1 MVQIQDKGKKFIL
14 SFSDEETKN
23 LKLNKNRNYELTKAR
38 DGLWILIEANENS
51 IIDDAE
57 QKIIG
62 LLTKLSLSERVEGT
76 FEKNLNPEGLVK
88 FNQLLK
94 DRKIE
99 KFKLNDSYKKAVY
112 QLAGQSKKN
121 YDNKEKEIQD
131 YTLEKDGFL
140 VVKNEQRAKALSNE
154 LQEQIKEGK
163 IKGTRAFTGE
173 FYIIES
179 ELLNSV
185 EKKALKELKAQ
196 KTSDLN
202 TLSKNTKLT
211 NTILRIAFE
220 FLKEDGQ
227 VIEKKK
233 DHYQYIE

>member
-23 LKLNKNRNYELTKAR
+23 LKLNKNRNYELTKAK
-38 DGLWILIEANENS
+38 DGLWVLIEGSENS
-51 IIDDAE
+51 VIDDAE
-57 QKIIG
+57 KKIIG
-62 LLTKLSLSERVEGT
+62 LLTKLSLSEKVEGT
-76 FEKNLNPEGLVK
+76 FEKNLKPEDLIK

-99 KFKLNDSYKKAVY
+99 KFKLNESYKKAVY
-112 QLAGQSKKN
+112 QLAGQGKKN

-196 KTSDLN
+196 KTSDLG

-233 DHYQYIE
+233 DYYQYIE

>member
-1 MVQIQDKGKKFIL
+1 MVKIQDKGEKFIL

-23 LKLNKNRNYELTKAR
+23 LKLKSNIDYELTKAK
-38 DGLWILIEANENS
+38 DGLWVLIEGNENN
-51 IIDDAE
+51 IIDDTE

-62 LLTKLSLSERVEGT
+62 LLKKLSLSERVEGA
-76 FEKNLNPEGLVK
+76 FEKNLNPEGLAK
-88 FNQLLK
+88 FNQLIK
-94 DRKIE
+94 DGKIE
-99 KFKLNDSYKKAVY
+99 KFKLNESYKKAVY
-112 QLAGQSKKN
+112 QLPEQEEKS
-121 YDNKEKEIQD
+121 YDNNEKEIQD

-179 ELLNSV
+179 ELLNSA
-185 EKKALKELKAQ
+185 EQKALKELKSQ
-196 KTSDLN
+196 KNSDLN
-202 TLSKNTKLT
+202 NLSKNTKLT
-211 NTILRIAFE
+211 NTLLRIALE
-220 FLKEDGQ
+220 FLKEEGQ